1 MQRKGQANFGHNII
15 LIYVDIFH
23 TEQPEGGQGVFK
35 LFVMVCV
42 LL

>member
-1 MQRKGQANFGHNII
+1 MLRKGQANFGHNNI
-15 LIYVDIFH
+15 LIYVGIFY
-23 TEQPEGGQGVFK
+23 TEHPEGGQGVFK